1 MSHNFIAPTSAF
13 FFLSHKLAVVNL
25 FEQTQHMNNHSYV
38 IARHTPSFPWPGT
51 VGWALGRVSAHKRS
65 VCRVSEA
72 NRTRPQT
79 NVQQMLRQ
87 ISYSF
92 RCKQCANCRGKIT
105 PTAVVYIVHTLYIH
119 VWILPLSAKL
129 VHSELLLTHKLATVN
144 LWLLIAAYEQSLIC
158 YRTRQANIHAF
169 LAHIHANIC

>member
-1 MSHNFIAPTSAF
+1 
-13 FFLSHKLAVVNL
+13 
-25 FEQTQHMNNHSYV
+25 MNNYSYV
-38 IARHTPSFPWPGT
+38 ITQPSLFPWQGT

-65 VCRVSEA
+65 VCRASEA
-72 NRTRPQT
+72 SRIPPRT
-79 NVQQMLRQ
+79 NVQQTLHQ

-92 RCKQCANCRGKIT
+92 RCKHRANCRAKIT

-129 VHSELLLTHKLATVN
+129 VHIELLLTHKLATVN

-158 YRTRQANIHAF
+158 YRARQANIHKF
-169 LAHIHANIC
+169 LAHINANICWFSVQQTP